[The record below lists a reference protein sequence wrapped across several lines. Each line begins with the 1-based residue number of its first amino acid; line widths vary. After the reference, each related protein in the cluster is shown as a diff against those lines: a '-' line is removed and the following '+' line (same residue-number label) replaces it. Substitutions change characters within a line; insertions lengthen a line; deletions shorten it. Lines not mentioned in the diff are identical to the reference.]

1 MLDAQMPIIFLT
13 AKNQTEDVLQGF
25 ESGGNDYL
33 RKPFSQEEL
42 IVRIKNLVN
51 LTRGKVMST
60 ALVLEGIRLGR
71 YLFLPEKQ
79 ELVLD
84 GEPFKQLSHRETQLL
99 EMLSAR
105 LNAIVERRDI
115 LQQIWGNDSIFNS
128 RNLDV
133 YITRLREYLR
143 EDAGVHILT
152 LKGVGYRLTT

>member
-1 MLDAQMPIIFLT
+1 
-13 AKNQTEDVLQGF
+13 
-25 ESGGNDYL
+25 
-33 RKPFSQEEL
+33 
-42 IVRIKNLVN
+42 
-51 LTRGKVMST
+51 
-60 ALVLEGIRLGR
+60 
-71 YLFLPEKQ
+71 LFLPEKQ